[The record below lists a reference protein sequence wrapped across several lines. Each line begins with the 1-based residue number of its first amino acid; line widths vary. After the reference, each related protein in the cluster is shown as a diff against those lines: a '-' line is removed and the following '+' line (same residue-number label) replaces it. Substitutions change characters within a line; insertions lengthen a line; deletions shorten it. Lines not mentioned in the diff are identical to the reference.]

1 MFNEVRCNY
10 YVMFYLDT
18 LKRGIVR
25 IIYLYIADLS
35 GLCI

>member
-18 LKRGIVR
+18 LAIQIKK
-25 IIYLYIADLS
+25 AMS
-35 GLCI
+35 QNFAF